1 MKRFVIF
8 GDIEFFDDDRALI
21 HRVHS
26 AEHIAD
32 GDIEARAAELDNC
45 DFVAPNYFD
54 GVISFMKYQ
63 EEKQNES

>member
-8 GDIEFFDDDRALI
+8 GDIEFFDDNTALV
-21 HRVHS
+21 HRVIS

-45 DFVAPNYFD
+45 DFVVPHYSD
-54 GVISFMKYQ
+54 YSIKFMQYH
-63 EEKQNES
+63 EEVGE